1 MATGDPLP
9 TQGDVNAG
17 LPAELMAASFEDPE
31 EIGRGGFGVVY
42 RCAQPTL
49 DRTVAVKVLTADLEA
64 DNLERF
70 VREQVAMGKLSGHPH
85 IVNIFQVGTTRSG
98 RPYIVMQYHPHGSL
112 EAKIQDNGPIGW
124 ADALHI
130 GVKVAGALE
139 TAHRRET
146 LHRDVK
152 PANILLTEYGE
163 PQLTDFGIARIIG
176 GFETEDGAVMGSPAY
191 TAPEVLLGQ
200 SPGVS
205 SDIYSLA
212 STLFCAGTGH
222 AVFERRKGEQ
232 MVAQFLRI
240 TRHPMPNLR
249 ESGLPADVCAVIE
262 QAMSRNTE
270 DRPETAEA
278 FGEQLRDVQRRHGLP
293 VDEMPIPIAA
303 PTIRYNPTRSVG
315 TPSSTSYPARTLTPP
330 APATRF
336 RPPVSTKSMVDRERL
351 IEVLRA
357 QQDKKLTV
365 IHAPTGFG
373 KSTLAAQWAKLL
385 TAEGVAVAWLTV
397 DHDDNNVVWFLS
409 HLIEAI
415 RTVTPVLATDLG
427 EVLEE
432 HGDEAERYVLT
443 SLINEIHQSRT
454 RMTLV
459 IDDWQRV
466 TDPATIAAMRFLL
479 DNVSSGLTVL
489 VTSRSQSG
497 LPMSRMR
504 MQDALLEIDATA
516 LRFDVTES
524 QNFLVDLGGLDLD
537 HADVEELTAKTD
549 GWVAALQLATL
560 SLRGRDDPV
569 RLIGTM
575 TGRHHAI
582 SEFLAEN
589 VLDTLEP
596 SMLDFLLATS
606 ITERISGDLA
616 SALSGVP
623 DGHAMLE
630 QVEARDLFL
639 RRVDEQW
646 FRYHQLFRDFLRHR
660 LGRDDPER
668 VARLHQ
674 SASTWFAEHQ
684 YVSEAV
690 DHALA
695 AGDEHRAVQLVENDG
710 IYLVANSQMATL
722 IGLVGK
728 LPPAVVQSDPRLQLA
743 LAWANIVLHRIP
755 AAEQALDLM
764 GSGLDDSGLTDDEIA
779 DVRAEGGVV
788 RGVADLR
795 SDRLAG
801 IDEHIAPCLA
811 RRDRLRPFAVGV
823 AATVATFAAAYHYDL
838 DEVNRIQSWA
848 APYAER
854 NKDTFNIVHG
864 LCYTGLAH
872 RLMLDNAAAEANF
885 RKALKIAKRSG
896 GSHSYTARLA
906 SSALGELLYER
917 GDLDEADRLLE
928 EGYKLGPEGGSVDF
942 KIARYVIAARI
953 KALKGDRFGA
963 AQRLDE
969 AARVAQALSLN
980 RLRAMAEHERT
991 RLGLAPYPGSDPWPP
1006 GSYEH
1011 RRQPVDAIDTIT
1023 LQFEEA
1029 SAIRILMDADD
1040 PEKRELACRWAQE
1053 WVDRTSAPNRPQA
1066 LLRAR
1071 RLLGASLSAAGRVDD
1086 AKATIAAVAAQC
1098 AQLRMVRYL
1107 VDGGPYVAATLASLL
1122 ADQRAGRWRPE
1133 WQDVPADFLDRAVN
1147 AQVVQRV

>member
-1 MATGDPLP
+1 MASSDPLP
-9 TQGDVNAG
+9 TQGDVHAG
-17 LPAELMAASFEDPE
+17 VPAELAAAGFVDPE

-42 RCAQPTL
+42 RCSQPEL
-49 DRTVAVKVLTADLEA
+49 DRTVAVKVLTADLEP

-85 IVNIFQVGTTRSG
+85 IVSIFQVGTTATG

-112 EAKIQDNGPIGW
+112 EAKIHHNGPVGW

-139 TAHRRET
+139 TAHRRDT

-176 GFETEDGAVMGSPAY
+176 GFETGDGAVMGSPAY

-200 SPGVS
+200 SPDPT
-205 SDIYSLA
+205 SDVYSLA

-240 TRHPMPNLR
+240 TKHPMPSLR
-249 ESGLPADVCAVIE
+249 DSGLPTDVCAVIE
-262 QAMSRNTE
+262 QAMSRNVE
-270 DRPETAEA
+270 DRPATAAA
-278 FGEQLRDVQRRHGLP
+278 FGEQLREVQRMHGLP
-293 VDEMPIPIAA
+293 VDDMPVPIPA
-303 PTIRYNPTRSVG
+303 PTIRYNPPRSPG
-315 TPSSTSYPARTLTPP
+315 TPSNSYPARTLTPP

-336 RPPVSTKSMVDRERL
+336 QPPVSSKALVDRARL
-351 IEVLRA
+351 IRALRA
-357 QQDKKLTV
+357 QQNKKLTV
-365 IHAPTGFG
+365 IHGPTGFG

-385 TAEGVAVAWLTV
+385 TADGVAVAWLTV
-397 DHDDNNVVWFLS
+397 DNDDNNVVWFLS

-415 RTVTPVLATDLG
+415 RAVTPALASELG
-427 EVLEE
+427 AVLEE

-443 SLINEIHQSRT
+443 SLINEIHDAGT

-466 TDPATIAAMRFLL
+466 TDPATIAALL
-479 DNVSSGLTVL
+479 YLLVYASDDLTVV

-504 MQDALLEIDATA
+504 MQDQLLEIDATA
-516 LRFDVTES
+516 LRFDVAES
-524 QNFLVDLGGLDLD
+524 ENFLVDVGGLDLD
-537 HADVEELTAKTD
+537 RADVEELTAKTD
-549 GWVAALQLATL
+549 GWVAALQLASL

-569 RLIGTM
+569 HLIDTM

-582 SEFLAEN
+582 SEFLADN

-606 ITERISGDLA
+606 IPEQICAGLA

-623 DGHAMLE
+623 DGQAMLE
-630 QVEARDLFL
+630 QVEERDLFL
-639 RRVDEQW
+639 RRIDEQW
-646 FRYHQLFRDFLRHR
+646 FRYHQLFLDFLRHR
-660 LGRDDPER
+660 LSRDDPAR
-668 VARLHQ
+668 VTRLHRA
-674 SASTWFAEHQ
+674 ASTWFAENHL
-684 YVSEAV
+684 VSEAV

-695 AGDEHRAVQLVENDG
+695 AGDDQRAVQLVENDG
-710 IYLVANSQMATL
+710 IRLVANSQMATL

-728 LPPAVVQSDPRLQLA
+728 LPSAVVKSDPRLQLA

-755 AAEQALDLM
+755 AAEQALSLM
-764 GSGLDDSGLTDDEIA
+764 ESRLETSGLGDDEIA
-779 DVRAEGGVV
+779 DMRADGGVV

-801 IDEHIAPCLA
+801 IDEHIAPCLE
-811 RRDRLRPFAVGV
+811 RRDYLRPFTVGV
-823 AATVATFAAAYHYDL
+823 AANVATFAAAYHYDL
-838 DEVNRIQSWA
+838 DEVNRIQAWA

-854 NKDTFNIVHG
+854 HRDTFNTVHG

-872 RLMLDNAAAEANF
+872 QLMLDIATAEACF

-896 GSHSYTARLA
+896 GSHSYPARLA

-917 GDLDEADRLLE
+917 GDLDEAARLLE
-928 EGYKLGPEGGSVDF
+928 EGYKVGPEGGSVDF
-942 KIARYVIAARI
+942 KIFRYVIAARI
-953 KALKGDRFGA
+953 KVLQGDRLA
-963 AQRLDE
+963 AGQRLDE
-969 AARVAQALSLN
+969 AIRVARSLSLN

-991 RLGLAPYPGSDPWPP
+991 RLGLPPHPDSGTWPP
-1006 GSYEH
+1006 ASYES
-1011 RRQPVDAIDTIT
+1011 RRQSVDAIDEIT
-1023 LQFEEA
+1023 VQFEEA
-1029 SAIRILMDADD
+1029 SAIRLLMAADD

-1053 WVDRTSAPNRPQA
+1053 WVDRTASPNRPQA

-1071 RLLGASLSAAGRVDD
+1071 RLLGASLSAAGHID
-1086 AKATIAAVAAQC
+1086 AAKSTIATVAAQC
-1098 AQLRMVRYL
+1098 AQLGMLRYL
-1107 VDGGPYVAATLASLL
+1107 VDGGPYVAAILAELQ
-1122 ADQRAGRWRPE
+1122 ADQRSGWWRPE
-1133 WQDVPADFLDRAVN
+1133 WPQIPPDFLTQAVN
-1147 AQVVQRV
+1147 AEVAQRV

>member
-1 MATGDPLP
+1 MANSDPLP
-9 TQGDVNAG
+9 TQGDVHAG
-17 LPAELMAASFEDPE
+17 IPAELMAAGFVDPE

-42 RCAQPTL
+42 RCSQRAL
-49 DRTVAVKVLTADLEA
+49 DRIIAVKVLTADLEP

-85 IVNIFQVGTTRSG
+85 IVNIFQVGTTATG

-112 EAKIQDNGPIGW
+112 EAKIHDNGPVGW

-130 GVKVAGALE
+130 GVKLAGALE

-176 GFETEDGAVMGSPAY
+176 GFETADGAVMGSPAY
-191 TAPEVLLGQ
+191 TAPEVLLGEQ
-200 SPGVS
+200 PDVT
-205 SDIYSLA
+205 SDVYSLA

-240 TRHPMPNLR
+240 TNHPMPNLR
-249 ESGLPADVCAVIE
+249 DSDLPADVCAVIE
-262 QAMSRNTE
+262 QAMSRNSQ
-270 DRPETAEA
+270 DRPATAEA
-278 FGEQLRDVQRRHGLP
+278 FGEQLREVQRVHGLP
-293 VDEMPIPIAA
+293 VDDMPVPIPA
-303 PTIRYNPTRSVG
+303 PTIRYNPTRSLG
-315 TPSSTSYPARTLTPP
+315 TPSSGYPARALTPP
-330 APATRF
+330 VPATRF
-336 RPPVSTKSMVDRERL
+336 QSPLSTKELVDRARL

-357 QQDKKLTV
+357 GQSKKLTV
-365 IHAPTGFG
+365 IHGPTGFG
-373 KSTLAAQWAKLL
+373 KSTLAAQWAKQL
-385 TAEGVAVAWLTV
+385 TVEGVAVAWLTV

-415 RTVTPVLATDLG
+415 RAVTPALATELG

-443 SLINEIHQSRT
+443 SLINEIHQSGT
-454 RMTLV
+454 RMALV

-466 TDPATIAAMRFLL
+466 TDPATIGALL
-479 DNVSSGLTVL
+479 YLLVYASDDLAVV

-504 MQDALLEIDATA
+504 MQDELVEIDATA
-516 LRFDVTES
+516 LRFDVAES
-524 QNFLVDLGGLDLD
+524 ENFLVELSGLDLD

-549 GWVAALQLATL
+549 GWVAALQLASL

-606 ITERISGDLA
+606 ITERICGDLA
-616 SALSGVP
+616 SALSGVL
-623 DGHAMLE
+623 DGQTMLE
-630 QVEARDLFL
+630 QVEERDLFL
-639 RRVDEQW
+639 RRIDEQW
-646 FRYHQLFRDFLRHR
+646 FRYHQLFGDFLRHR
-660 LGRDDPER
+660 LGRDEPER
-668 VARLHQ
+668 VVRLHRV
-674 SASTWFAEHQ
+674 ASTWFAEHQ
-684 YVSEAV
+684 LVSEAV

-695 AGDEHRAVQLVENDG
+695 AGDEERAVKLVENDG
-710 IYLVANSQMATL
+710 IELVANSQMATL

-728 LPPAVVQSDPRLQLA
+728 LPPGVVHSDPRLQLA

-755 AAEQALDLM
+755 AAEHALSLM
-764 GSGLDDSGLTDDEIA
+764 ESGLRTSGLSDDEIA
-779 DVRAEGGVV
+779 EVRAEGGVV

-801 IDEHIAPCLA
+801 INEHIDPCLA
-811 RRDRLRPFAVGV
+811 RRDCQRPFAVGV

-838 DEVNRIQSWA
+838 DEVNRIQAWA
-848 APYAER
+848 APYNER
-854 NKDTFNIVHG
+854 NRDSFNMVHG
-864 LCYTGLAH
+864 LCYKGLAH
-872 RLMLDNAAAEANF
+872 RLMLDIPTAETCF
-885 RKALKIAKRSG
+885 RRALKIAKRSG

-953 KALKGDRFGA
+953 KALRGDRHA
-963 AQRLDE
+963 AGQRLDE
-969 AARVAQALSLN
+969 AARVARTLSLK

-991 RLGLAPYPGSDPWPP
+991 RLGLPPHPDSDPWLVT
-1006 GSYEH
+1006 SYTT
-1011 RRQPVDAIDTIT
+1011 RRTPVDAIDEIT
-1023 LQFEEA
+1023 VQFEEA
-1029 SAIRILMDADD
+1029 SAIRVLIDADE
-1040 PEKRELACRWAQE
+1040 PASRELACRWAQE
-1053 WVDRTSAPNRPQA
+1053 WVDRTATPNRPQA

-1071 RLLGASLSAAGRVDD
+1071 RLLGACLSAAGRVDE
-1086 AKATIAAVAAQC
+1086 AKTMIATVAAQC
-1098 AQLRMVRYL
+1098 AQLQMLRYL
-1107 VDGGPYVAATLASLL
+1107 VDGGPHVVATLSKLQ

-1133 WQDVPADFLDRAVN
+1133 WPEIPPDFLDQAVN
-1147 AQVVQRV
+1147 AKVAQRI

>member
-1 MATGDPLP
+1 MANNDPLP
-9 TQGDVNAG
+9 TQGDVHAG
-17 LPAELMAASFEDPE
+17 IPAELVAAGFEDPE

-42 RCAQPTL
+42 RCTQRAL
-49 DRTVAVKVLTADLEA
+49 DRIVAVKVLTADLEP

-85 IVNIFQVGTTRSG
+85 IVNIFQVGTTDTG

-112 EAKIQDNGPIGW
+112 EAKIHDNGPVDW

-139 TAHRRET
+139 TAHRRGT

-163 PQLTDFGIARIIG
+163 PQLTDFGIARISG
-176 GFETEDGAVMGSPAY
+176 GFETSDGLITGSPAY
-191 TAPEVLLGQ
+191 TAPEILHGQ
-200 SPGVS
+200 SPEVT
-205 SDIYSLA
+205 SDVYSLA

-240 TRHPMPNLR
+240 TKHPMPNLR
-249 ESGLPADVCAVIE
+249 DSGLPADVCAVIE
-262 QAMSRNTE
+262 QAMSR
-270 DRPETAEA
+270 DPQARPATAEA
-278 FGEQLRDVQRRHGLP
+278 FGEQLREVQRRHGLP
-293 VDEMPIPIAA
+293 VDEMPVPIPA
-303 PTIRYNPTRSVG
+303 PTIRSTP
-315 TPSSTSYPARTLTPP
+315 TPSTGTLRSEYPARTMTPP

-336 RPPVSTKSMVDRERL
+336 RLPVSTKELVDRARL
-351 IEVLRA
+351 IEILRA
-357 QQDKKLTV
+357 GQSKKLMV
-365 IHAPTGFG
+365 IHGPTGFG
-373 KSTLAAQWAKLL
+373 KSTLATQWAKLL

-415 RTVTPVLATDLG
+415 RGVTPALATELG

-432 HGDEAERYVLT
+432 NGDEAERYVLT
-443 SLINEIHQSRT
+443 SLINEIHQSGT
-454 RMTLV
+454 RMTLM
-459 IDDWQRV
+459 IDDWHLV
-466 TDPATIAAMRFLL
+466 TDKATTRALRYLL
-479 DNVSSGLTVL
+479 DNVSAELTVV

-504 MQDALLEIDATA
+504 MQDELVEIDATA
-516 LRFDVTES
+516 LRFDTAES
-524 QNFLVDLGGLDLD
+524 ENFLVHLSGLDLD
-537 HADVEELTAKTD
+537 QTDVEELTAKTD
-549 GWVAALQLATL
+549 GWVAALQLASL
-560 SLRGRDDPV
+560 SLRGCDDPA

-575 TGRHHAI
+575 TGGHHAI

-596 SMLDFLLATS
+596 LMLDFLLATS
-606 ITERISGDLA
+606 ITERICGDLA

-623 DGHAMLE
+623 GGQAMLE
-630 QVEARDLFL
+630 QIEERNLFL
-639 RRVDEQW
+639 RRIDEQW
-646 FRYHQLFRDFLRHR
+646 FRYHQLFREFLRHR
-660 LGRDDPER
+660 LGRDEPER
-668 VARLHQ
+668 VMQLHRV
-674 SASTWFAEHQ
+674 ASTWFAEHRL
-684 YVSEAV
+684 VSEAV

-695 AGDEHRAVQLVENDG
+695 AGDEQRAVKLVESDG

-728 LPPAVVQSDPRLQLA
+728 LPPAVVQSEPRLQLA

-755 AAEQALDLM
+755 VAEHALALM
-764 GSGLDDSGLTDDEIA
+764 ESGLETSGLSADEIA

-801 IDEHIAPCLA
+801 IDDHIAPCLA

-823 AATVATFAAAYHYDL
+823 AATVATFAAAYHYNL
-838 DEVNRIQSWA
+838 DEVNRIQGWA
-848 APYAER
+848 APYAEHNR
-854 NKDTFNIVHG
+854 DTFNMVHG
-864 LCYTGLAH
+864 LCFTGLAH
-872 RLMLDNAAAEANF
+872 RLMLDIPAAESCF
-885 RKALKIAKRSG
+885 RKALRIAKRSG

-953 KALKGDRFGA
+953 KALQGDRQA
-963 AQRLDE
+963 AGERLDE
-969 AARVAQALSLN
+969 AGRVARALSLK
-980 RLRAMAEHERT
+980 RLRAMAQHERT
-991 RLGLAPYPGSDPWPP
+991 RLGLPPNPDFDVWPGP
-1006 GSYEH
+1006 SYEK
-1011 RRQPVDAIDTIT
+1011 RRQPVDAMDEIT
-1023 LQFEEA
+1023 VQFEEA
-1029 SAIRILMDADD
+1029 SAIRMLITEPD
-1040 PEKRELACRWAQE
+1040 PASKELACRWAQE
-1053 WVDRTSAPNRPQA
+1053 WVDRTSSPNRPQA

-1071 RLLGASLSAAGRVDD
+1071 RLLGASLSAAGRVDE
-1086 AKATIAAVAAQC
+1086 AKAMIATVASQC
-1098 AQLRMVRYL
+1098 AQLRMLRYL
-1107 VDGGPYVAATLASLL
+1107 VDGGPYVAATLSELQ
-1122 ADQRAGRWRPE
+1122 ADQRSGRWSPE
-1133 WQDVPADFLDRAVN
+1133 WPEIPPDFLDCAVN
-1147 AQVVQRV
+1147 SEVAQQI

>member
-1 MATGDPLP
+1 MATSDPLP
-9 TQGDVNAG
+9 TQADLHAG
-17 LPAELMAASFEDPE
+17 VPAELAAAGFEDPE

-42 RCAQPTL
+42 RCSQPEL
-49 DRTVAVKVLTADLEA
+49 DRTVAVKVLTADVEP
-64 DNLERF
+64 DNVERF

-85 IVNIFQVGTTRSG
+85 IVTIFQVGTTATG

-112 EAKIQDNGPIGW
+112 EAKIHDNGPVGW

-139 TAHRRET
+139 TAHRSGT
-146 LHRDVK
+146 VHRDVK

-176 GFETEDGAVMGSPAY
+176 GFETADGAVMGSPAY

-200 SPGVS
+200 APDVT
-205 SDIYSLA
+205 SDVYSLA
-212 STLFCAGTGH
+212 STLFCSGTGH

-240 TRHPMPNLR
+240 TRHPMPSLR
-249 ESGLPADVCAVIE
+249 DSGLPADVCAVIE
-262 QAMSRNTE
+262 HAMSRDIE
-270 DRPETAEA
+270 DRPATAEA
-278 FGEQLRDVQRRHGLP
+278 FGQQLREVQRMHGLP
-293 VDEMPIPIAA
+293 VDDMPVPIPA
-303 PTIRYNPTRSVG
+303 PTIRYNPTRSPG
-315 TPSSTSYPARTLTPP
+315 TPSSSYPARTMTPP

-336 RPPVSTKSMVDRERL
+336 QLPVSAKALVDRARL

-357 QQDKKLTV
+357 GQSKKLTV
-365 IHAPTGFG
+365 IHGPTGFG

-385 TAEGVAVAWLTV
+385 ASEGVAVAWLTV

-415 RTVTPVLATDLG
+415 RAVTPALASELG
-427 EVLEE
+427 VVLEE

-443 SLINEIHQSRT
+443 SLINEMHETGT

-466 TDPATIAAMRFLL
+466 TDPATIGALL
-479 DNVSSGLTVL
+479 YLLVYASDDLNIV

-504 MQDALLEIDATA
+504 MHDELLEIDATA
-516 LRFDVTES
+516 LRFDVAES
-524 QNFLVDLGGLDLD
+524 KNFLVDLSGLDLD

-549 GWVAALQLATL
+549 GWVAALQLASL

-606 ITERISGDLA
+606 ITERICGDLA

-623 DGHAMLE
+623 DGQAMLE
-630 QVEARDLFL
+630 QVEERDLFL
-639 RRVDEQW
+639 HRIDEQW
-646 FRYHQLFRDFLRHR
+646 FRYHQLFSDFLQHR
-660 LGRDDPER
+660 LGRDPER
-668 VARLHQ
+668 VARLHRV
-674 SASTWFAEHQ
+674 ASTWFAEQ
-684 YVSEAV
+684 QMVSEAV

-695 AGDEHRAVQLVENDG
+695 AGDDERAVKLVENDG
-710 IYLVANSQMATL
+710 IDLVAKSQMATL

-728 LPPAVVQSDPRLQLA
+728 LPPAIVRSAPRLQLA

-755 AAEQALDLM
+755 AAEQALNLM
-764 GSGLDDSGLTDDEIA
+764 ESGLTRYGVSDDEIA
-779 DVRAEGGVV
+779 DLRAEGGVV

-801 IDEHIAPCLA
+801 IDEHIAPCLE
-811 RRDRLRPFAVGV
+811 RRDSQRPFAVGV
-823 AATVATFAAAYHYDL
+823 AATVSTFAAAYHYDL
-838 DEVNRIQSWA
+838 DEVNRIQAWA

-854 NKDTFNIVHG
+854 NRDSFNMVHG

-872 RLMLDNAAAEANF
+872 QLMLDIPTAETCF

-953 KALKGDRFGA
+953 KALQGDRYA
-963 AQRLDE
+963 AGQRLDE
-969 AARVAQALSLN
+969 AIRISRSLSLN

-991 RLGLAPYPGSDPWPP
+991 RLGLAPHPDADPWPP
-1006 GSYEH
+1006 TSYER
-1011 RRQPVDAIDTIT
+1011 RRQPVDAIDEIT
-1023 LQFEEA
+1023 VQFEEA
-1029 SAIRILMDADD
+1029 SAIRLLMAADD
-1040 PEKRELACRWAQE
+1040 PESRELACRWAQE
-1053 WVDRTSAPNRPQA
+1053 WVDRTSSPNRPQA

-1071 RLLGASLSAAGRVDD
+1071 RLLGASLSAAGHVDQ

-1098 AQLRMVRYL
+1098 AHLAMLRYL
-1107 VDGGPYVAATLASLL
+1107 VDGGPYVAAILSELQ
-1122 ADQRAGRWRPE
+1122 ADRQAGRWSPE
-1133 WQDVPADFLDRAVN
+1133 WPEIPPDFLDRAVN
-1147 AQVVQRV
+1147 AAVAQQI

>member
-1 MATGDPLP
+1 M
-9 TQGDVNAG
+9 
-17 LPAELMAASFEDPE
+17 
-31 EIGRGGFGVVY
+31 I
-42 RCAQPTL
+42 
-49 DRTVAVKVLTADLEA
+49 
-64 DNLERF
+64 
-70 VREQVAMGKLSGHPH
+70 
-85 IVNIFQVGTTRSG
+85 
-98 RPYIVMQYHPHGSL
+98 HG
-112 EAKIQDNGPIGW
+112 
-124 ADALHI
+124 
-130 GVKVAGALE
+130 
-139 TAHRRET
+139 
-146 LHRDVK
+146 
-152 PANILLTEYGE
+152 
-163 PQLTDFGIARIIG
+163 
-176 GFETEDGAVMGSPAY
+176 
-191 TAPEVLLGQ
+191 
-200 SPGVS
+200 
-205 SDIYSLA
+205 
-212 STLFCAGTGH
+212 
-222 AVFERRKGEQ
+222 
-232 MVAQFLRI
+232 
-240 TRHPMPNLR
+240 
-249 ESGLPADVCAVIE
+249 
-262 QAMSRNTE
+262 
-270 DRPETAEA
+270 
-278 FGEQLRDVQRRHGLP
+278 
-293 VDEMPIPIAA
+293 
-303 PTIRYNPTRSVG
+303 
-315 TPSSTSYPARTLTPP
+315 
-330 APATRF
+330 
-336 RPPVSTKSMVDRERL
+336 
-351 IEVLRA
+351 
-357 QQDKKLTV
+357 
-365 IHAPTGFG
+365 PTGFG
-373 KSTLAAQWAKLL
+373 KSTLAAQWAKQL

-415 RTVTPVLATDLG
+415 RAVTPALATELG

-443 SLINEIHQSRT
+443 SLINEIHQSGT

-466 TDPATIAAMRFLL
+466 TDPATIGALL
-479 DNVSSGLTVL
+479 YLLVYASDDLTVV

-504 MQDALLEIDATA
+504 MQDELVEIDATA
-516 LRFDVTES
+516 LRFDVAES
-524 QNFLVDLGGLDLD
+524 ENFLVELSGLDLD

-549 GWVAALQLATL
+549 GWVAALQLASL

-606 ITERISGDLA
+606 ITERICGDLA

-623 DGHAMLE
+623 DGQAMLE
-630 QVEARDLFL
+630 QVEERDLFL
-639 RRVDEQW
+639 RRIDEQW
-646 FRYHQLFRDFLRHR
+646 FRYHQLFLDFLRHR
-660 LGRDDPER
+660 LGRDEPER
-668 VARLHQ
+668 VVRLHRV
-674 SASTWFAEHQ
+674 ASTWFAEHQ
-684 YVSEAV
+684 LVSEAV

-695 AGDEHRAVQLVENDG
+695 AGDEERAVQLVENDG
-710 IYLVANSQMATL
+710 IELVANSQMATL

-755 AAEQALDLM
+755 AAEHALALM
-764 GSGLDDSGLTDDEIA
+764 ESGLRTSGLSDDEIA

-838 DEVNRIQSWA
+838 DEVNRIQAWA

-854 NKDTFNIVHG
+854 NRDTFNMVHG

-872 RLMLDNAAAEANF
+872 RLMLDIPTAETCF

-953 KALKGDRFGA
+953 KALQGDRHA
-963 AQRLDE
+963 AGQRLDE
-969 AARVAQALSLN
+969 AIRVARALSLK

-991 RLGLAPYPGSDPWPP
+991 RLGLPPHPDSDPWPP
-1006 GSYEH
+1006 TSYES
-1011 RRQPVDAIDTIT
+1011 RRQPVDAIDEIT
-1023 LQFEEA
+1023 VQFEEA
-1029 SAIRILMDADD
+1029 SAIRLLIDADD
-1040 PEKRELACRWAQE
+1040 PDKRELACRWAQE
-1053 WVDRTSAPNRPQA
+1053 WVDRTASPNRPQA

-1071 RLLGASLSAAGRVDD
+1071 RLLGCEPVGRRTRRRGEGHDRDRRGAMRAVGDVALPRRRRSVCRRNAFGIAGRSAVRSVAPRMARDSD
-1086 AKATIAAVAAQC
+1086 PISSTKRSMPKLHSGFDRCAADEIGVEDEHVNRCGRYCARNPPSTGSTAPVMKEASSEARKRMALATSADSPIRPIGCIRSTAARYSEPPGSSGNRMTRSVRIVPGATALTLIPRSAHSTARCLVSPVATNLA
-1098 AQLRMVRYL
+1098 
-1107 VDGGPYVAATLASLL
+1107 GP
-1122 ADQRAGRWRPE
+1122 
-1133 WQDVPADFLDRAVN
+1133 
-1147 AQVVQRV
+1147 

>member
-1 MATGDPLP
+1 MASRDPLP
-9 TQGDVNAG
+9 TQADVYAG
-17 LPAELMAASFEDPE
+17 VPAELVAAGFENPE

-42 RCAQPTL
+42 RCSQPEL
-49 DRTVAVKVLTADLEA
+49 DRTVAVKVLTADLEP

-85 IVNIFQVGTTRSG
+85 IVSIFQVGTTATG

-112 EAKIQDNGPIGW
+112 DTKIHDNGPVGW

-139 TAHRRET
+139 TAHRRGT
-146 LHRDVK
+146 VHRDVK

-176 GFETEDGAVMGSPAY
+176 GFETADGAVMGSPAY
-191 TAPEVLLGQ
+191 TAPEVLLGEQ
-200 SPGVS
+200 PDVT
-205 SDIYSLA
+205 SDVYSLA

-222 AVFERRKGEQ
+222 AVFERRQGEQ

-240 TRHPMPNLR
+240 TRHPMPSLR
-249 ESGLPADVCAVIE
+249 DSGLPADVCAVIE
-262 QAMSRNTE
+262 QAMSRDVE
-270 DRPETAEA
+270 DRPATAGA
-278 FGEQLRDVQRRHGLP
+278 FGEQLRDVQKMHGLP
-293 VDEMPIPIAA
+293 VDDMPVPIPA
-303 PTIRYNPTRSVG
+303 PTIRYNPARSVG
-315 TPSSTSYPARTLTPP
+315 TPSSSYPARMLTPP

-336 RPPVSTKSMVDRERL
+336 QRPVSTKALVDRARL
-351 IEVLRA
+351 IDVLREG
-357 QQDKKLTV
+357 QSKKLTV
-365 IHAPTGFG
+365 IHGPTGFG

-415 RTVTPVLATDLG
+415 RAVTPALATELC

-443 SLINEIHQSRT
+443 SLINEIHDAGT

-466 TDPATIAAMRFLL
+466 TDPATIGALL
-479 DNVSSGLTVL
+479 YLLVYASDDLNVV

-504 MQDALLEIDATA
+504 MQDELVEIDATA
-516 LRFDVTES
+516 LRFDVAES
-524 QNFLVDLGGLDLD
+524 KNFLVDLSGLDLD

-569 RLIGTM
+569 QLIGTM

-606 ITERISGDLA
+606 ITERICGELA

-623 DGHAMLE
+623 DGQAMLE
-630 QVEARDLFL
+630 QVEERDLFL
-639 RRVDEQW
+639 HRIDEQW
-646 FRYHQLFRDFLRHR
+646 FRYHQLFSDFLRHR
-660 LGRDDPER
+660 LGRDPER
-668 VARLHQ
+668 VVRLHRV
-674 SASTWFAEHQ
+674 ASNWFAEHQ
-684 YVSEAV
+684 MVSEAV

-695 AGDEHRAVQLVENDG
+695 AGDDERAVTLVENDG
-710 IYLVANSQMATL
+710 IGLVAKSQMATL

-728 LPPAVVQSDPRLQLA
+728 LPPAVVRSDPRLQLA

-755 AAEQALDLM
+755 AAEQALKLM
-764 GSGLDDSGLTDDEIA
+764 EARMTKYGITDDEIA
-779 DVRAEGGVV
+779 DLRAEGGVV

-801 IDEHIAPCLA
+801 IDEHIAPCLE
-811 RRDRLRPFAVGV
+811 RRDSQRPFAVGV
-823 AATVATFAAAYHYDL
+823 AATVATFAAAYRYDL
-838 DEVNRIQSWA
+838 DEVNRIQAWA
-848 APYAER
+848 APYNER
-854 NKDTFNIVHG
+854 HGDSFNMVHG
-864 LCYTGLAH
+864 LCYRGLAH
-872 RLMLDNAAAEANF
+872 RLMLDNPTAETCF
-885 RKALKIAKRSG
+885 RKALRIAKRAG

-917 GDLDEADRLLE
+917 GDLDEAGRLLE

-953 KALKGDRFGA
+953 KALQGDRYA
-963 AQRLDE
+963 AGQRLDE
-969 AARVAQALSLN
+969 AIRVARALSLN

-991 RLGLAPYPGSDPWPP
+991 RLGLPPHPDADPWPTT
-1006 GSYEH
+1006 SYDR
-1011 RRQPVDAIDTIT
+1011 RRQPVDAIDEIT
-1023 LQFEEA
+1023 VQFEEA
-1029 SAIRILMDADD
+1029 SAIRLLMAADD
-1040 PEKRELACRWAQE
+1040 PESRDLACRWAQE
-1053 WVDRTSAPNRPQA
+1053 WVDRTTSPNRPQA

-1071 RLLGASLSAAGRVDD
+1071 RLLGASLWAAGRIEE
-1086 AKATIAAVAAQC
+1086 AKTMIAGVAAQC
-1098 AQLRMVRYL
+1098 AQLAMLRYL
-1107 VDGGPYVAATLASLL
+1107 VDGGPYVAANLSELQ
-1122 ADQRAGRWRPE
+1122 ADQRAGKWSREWPE
-1133 WQDVPADFLDRAVN
+1133 VPADFLDRAVD
-1147 AQVVQRV
+1147 AAVAQRV

>member
-1 MATGDPLP
+1 MAKSDPLP
-9 TQGDVNAG
+9 TQRDVHAAI
-17 LPAELMAASFEDPE
+17 PAELMAAGFENPE

-42 RCAQPTL
+42 RCSQPAL
-49 DRTVAVKVLTADLEA
+49 DRTVAVKVLTADLEP

-70 VREQVAMGKLSGHPH
+70 MREQVAMGKLSGHPH
-85 IVNIFQVGTTRSG
+85 IVNIFQVGTTASD

-112 EAKIQDNGPIGW
+112 EAKIHENGPVGW
-124 ADALHI
+124 GDAVHI

-163 PQLTDFGIARIIG
+163 PQLTDFGIARVIG
-176 GFETEDGAVMGSPAY
+176 GFETGDGVVMGSPAY

-200 SPGVS
+200 PPDVS
-205 SDIYSLA
+205 SDVYSLA

-222 AVFERRKGEQ
+222 AVFERRQGEQ

-240 TRHPMPNLR
+240 TKHPMPNLR
-249 ESGLPADVCAVIE
+249 DSGLPADVCAVIE
-262 QAMSRNTE
+262 QAMSRNAS
-270 DRPETAEA
+270 DRPATAEE
-278 FGEQLRDVQRRHGLP
+278 FGEQLREVQGVHGLP
-293 VDEMPIPIAA
+293 VDDMPVPIPA
-303 PTIRYNPTRSVG
+303 PTIRYNPSRSAG
-315 TPSSTSYPARTLTPP
+315 TPSTSYPARTLTPP

-336 RPPVSTKSMVDRERL
+336 QLPESTKPLVDRARL
-351 IEVLRA
+351 IDVLQRE
-357 QQDKKLTV
+357 QGKKLTV
-365 IHAPTGFG
+365 IHGPTGFG
-373 KSTLAAQWAKLL
+373 KSTLAAQWAKRLS
-385 TAEGVAVAWLTV
+385 AAGVAVAWLTV

-415 RTVTPVLATDLG
+415 RAVTPALATELG
-427 EVLEE
+427 EVLQE

-443 SLINEIHQSRT
+443 SLINEIHQSGT

-466 TDPATIAAMRFLL
+466 TDPATIAAMTYLL
-479 DNVSSGLTVL
+479 DNLAAGLSVV

-504 MQDALLEIDATA
+504 MQDDLLEIDATA
-516 LRFDVTES
+516 LRFDVAES
-524 QNFLVDLGGLDLD
+524 EDFLVEHSGLDLD
-537 HADVEELTAKTD
+537 HTDVEELTVKTD
-549 GWVAALQLATL
+549 GWVAALQLASL
-560 SLRGRDDPV
+560 SLRGREDPV

-606 ITERISGDLA
+606 ITERICGDLA

-623 DGHAMLE
+623 DGHAMLQ
-630 QVEARDLFL
+630 QVEERDLFL
-639 RRVDEQW
+639 RRIDEQW
-646 FRYHQLFRDFLRHR
+646 FRYHQLFLDFLRHR

-668 VARLHQ
+668 VTRLHRT
-674 SASTWFAEHQ
+674 ASVWFAENQ
-684 YVSEAV
+684 LVSEAV

-695 AGDEHRAVQLVENDG
+695 AGDEQRAVKLVENDG
-710 IYLVANSQMATL
+710 ISLVANSQMATL

-728 LPPAVVQSDPRLQLA
+728 LPPAVVQSDSRLQLA

-755 AAEQALDLM
+755 AAERALALVA
-764 GSGLDDSGLTDDEIA
+764 SGLENSGLSDDEIA
-779 DVRAEGGVV
+779 DVRAEAGVV

-801 IDEHIAPCLA
+801 IDEHIAPCLE
-811 RRDRLRPFAVGV
+811 RRDRQRPFAVGV
-823 AATVATFAAAYHYDL
+823 AATVSTFAAAYHYDL

-848 APYAER
+848 APYNER
-854 NKDTFNIVHG
+854 NGDSFNMVHG
-864 LCYTGLAH
+864 LCYSGLAH
-872 RLMLDNAAAEANF
+872 HLMLDTTTAEACF
-885 RKALKIAKRSG
+885 RRALKIAKRSG

-917 GDLDEADRLLE
+917 GDLDEAARLLE

-953 KALKGDRFGA
+953 KALQGDRFA
-963 AQRLDE
+963 AGQRLDE

-991 RLGLAPYPGSDPWPP
+991 RLGLAPHPGSDPWPP
-1006 GSYEH
+1006 CTYER
-1011 RRQPVDAIDTIT
+1011 RRQPVDAIDEIT

-1029 SAIRILMDADD
+1029 SAIRVLMDADD

-1053 WVDRTSAPNRPQA
+1053 WVDRTTSPNRPQA

-1071 RLLGASLSAAGRVDD
+1071 RLLGASLSAAGHIDE

-1098 AQLRMVRYL
+1098 AQLRMLRYL
-1107 VDGGPYVAATLASLL
+1107 VDGGPYVAAMLSELQ
-1122 ADQRAGRWRPE
+1122 ADQRSGF
-1133 WQDVPADFLDRAVN
+1133 WQPQWPDVPADFLDDAVN